1 MRQCRFPSLSSDGA
15 HPGGWRKKLFVRRN
29 SKPYHPFPDSSSP
42 VLGEQGLPYHRSV
55 RTVMKVRLLSS
66 PSFFNP
72 FSPSPKNCCENDSE
86 KGHSL
91 SWPFIVL
98 FFPSQDLNW
107 GGHRFNGQYHKHG
120 HEHTHIPPYAH
131 PIHIPHTPLLTQQF
145 KLRCQPPNCW
155 NRETPEATA
164 PPLPLKSSIPTKIVS
179 LGYITALVFPLSTS
193 KKTFSVPS
201 RWDWA
206 SFFPPPFLLF
216 SLFFFLPASPPF
228 KAFI

>member
-1 MRQCRFPSLSSDGA
+1 MRQCRFPSLSFDGA

-98 FFPSQDLNW
+98 FFPSQDLNC
-107 GGHRFNGQYHKHG
+107 GGGGAGIGLMVNTISMDMNTHTSP
-120 HEHTHIPPYAH
+120 HTHTPYTY
-131 PIHIPHTPLLTQQF
+131 HTPHYSPSNSNWGANRPTAGTERPRRLLRLPYHSNLPF
-145 KLRCQPPNCW
+145 
-155 NRETPEATA
+155 
-164 PPLPLKSSIPTKIVS
+164 PLKLYP
-179 LGYITALVFPLSTS
+179 
-193 KKTFSVPS
+193 
-201 RWDWA
+201 
-206 SFFPPPFLLF
+206 
-216 SLFFFLPASPPF
+216 
-228 KAFI
+228 